1 VRRTK
6 SGPYYHCVAL
16 FRTFSAAI
24 QGIDAHVVDVEVDMY
39 PAGTQRDVVTVG
51 MPDAAVKESRER
63 IKSALLNSGFG
74 YPSKSVTI
82 NLAPANLRKEGAGFD
97 LPMAMALLGAMGL
110 FGSMEDYMVV
120 GELSLD
126 GSLRPIRG
134 ALSIAVCAARKGIRN
149 LILPFENAAEAS
161 VAEGV
166 RVFGL
171 KHLAE
176 AVQFLNEPAAFSP
189 TVPCIPD
196 EAEADPNFPD
206 FSDVRGQTMA
216 KRALEVAAAGSHNVL
231 MIGPP
236 GSGKTMLA
244 KRFAGILP
252 KLTFRE
258 ALEATQ
264 VHGVAGV
271 LPPGIGILRR
281 RPFRAPHH
289 TISDAGLIGGGSGSP
304 RPGEVSL
311 AHQGVLFMDE
321 LPEFPRGV
329 LEQLRQ
335 PLEEGSVTLA
345 RSNGTLTFPARIML
359 VAAMNPCPCGFYG
372 DSTRECRCTPGI
384 IQRYLAKVSG
394 PLLDRIDLHIEVPAV
409 AYKEL
414 RSQTVGVSSAEIRAR
429 VEAARTVQRD
439 RGFYNSQIPPAQLR
453 VIAALDE
460 TGEKTLEM
468 AMRRMNLSARAHD
481 RLLRVARTIADL
493 AHSPNVAAK
502 HIAEAVQFRNLD
514 RNYWS

>member
-1 VRRTK
+1 M
-6 SGPYYHCVAL
+6 AL
-16 FRTFSAAI
+16 FRTLSAAI
-24 QGIDAHVVDVEVDMY
+24 QGIDAHIVDVEVDMY
-39 PAGTQRDVVTVG
+39 PSGTARDFVTVG

-82 NLAPANLRKEGAGFD
+82 NLAPANVRKEGAGFD
-97 LPMAMALLGAMGL
+97 LPMATAILGAMGAVRNAD
-110 FGSMEDYMVV
+110 DYMMV

-126 GSLRPIRG
+126 GSLRPVRG
-134 ALSIAVCAARKGIRN
+134 ALSIAVAAARRGIQN
-149 LILPFENAAEAS
+149 LLVPFENASEAA

-166 RVFGL
+166 HVFGL
-171 KHLAE
+171 RHLAE
-176 AVQFLNEPAAFSP
+176 VVHFLNEPSAFTP
-189 TVPCIPD
+189 TSAVLPEPIAGASD
-196 EAEADPNFPD
+196 LPD
-206 FSDVRGQTMA
+206 FSDVRGQLMA
-216 KRALEVAAAGSHNVL
+216 KRALEVAAAGNHNIL

-264 VHGVAGV
+264 IHGVAGV
-271 LPPGIGILRR
+271 LPPGIGVLRN

-311 AHQGVLFMDE
+311 AHQGVLFLDE

-335 PLEEGSVTLA
+335 PLEEGAVTLA

-372 DSTRECRCTPGI
+372 DTTRECRCTPGI
-384 IQRYLAKVSG
+384 IARYLAKVSG
-394 PLLDRIDLHIEVPAV
+394 PLLDRIDMHIEVPAV
-409 AYKEL
+409 PYKEL
-414 RSQTVGVSSAEIRAR
+414 RSKTDGISSAEIRAR
-429 VEAARTVQRD
+429 VETARETQRQ
-439 RGFYNSQIPPAQLR
+439 RGFYNAQIPASQLR
-453 VIAALDE
+453 TLCALDE
-460 TGEKTLEM
+460 TGERTLEM
-468 AMRRMNLSARAHD
+468 AVRRMNLSARAHD
-481 RLLRVARTIADL
+481 RVLRVARTIADL
-493 AHSPNVAAK
+493 DESATVSTK
-502 HIAEAVQFRNLD
+502 HLAEAVQCRNLD
-514 RNYWS
+514 GNYWN

>member
-1 VRRTK
+1 M
-6 SGPYYHCVAL
+6 AL
-16 FRTFSAAI
+16 FRTLSAALH
-24 QGIDAHVVDVEVDMY
+24 GIDAHPVEVEVDMY
-39 PAGTQRDVVTVG
+39 AAGSARDFVTVG

-63 IKSALLNSGFG
+63 IKSALINSGFG

-97 LPMAMALLGAMGL
+97 LPMATAVLGAMGHVPRGDDHML
-110 FGSMEDYMVV
+110 I

-126 GSLRPIRG
+126 GSLRPVRG
-134 ALSIAVCAARKGIRN
+134 ALSVAVCAAKRGIRN
-149 LILPFENAAEAS
+149 LVVPAENAAEAA

-166 RVFGL
+166 QVYGL
-171 KHLAE
+171 RHLAE
-176 AVQFLNEPAAFSP
+176 VIKFFQQPQKFAAVQPSAETEAPDDSAA
-189 TVPCIPD
+189 
-196 EAEADPNFPD
+196 D
-206 FSDVRGQTMA
+206 FSDVRGQSMS

-252 KLTFRE
+252 KLTFAE

-264 VHGVAGV
+264 VHGVAGI
-271 LPPGIGILRR
+271 LPPGVGILKT

-311 AHQGVLFMDE
+311 AHHGVLFLDE

-345 RSNGTLTFPARIML
+345 RSNGSLTFPARVML

-372 DSTRECRCTPGI
+372 DPTRECRCTPGI

-394 PLLDRIDLHIEVPAV
+394 PLLDRIDMHIEVPAV
-409 AYKEL
+409 PYKEL
-414 RSQTVGVSSAEIRAR
+414 RGGAAQTTSSQIRERVERAR
-429 VEAARTVQRD
+429 DVQRQ
-439 RGFYNSQIPPAQLR
+439 RGFYNAQIAPSQLR
-453 VIAALDE
+453 EVCALDDA
-460 TGEKTLEM
+460 GERTLEM
-468 AMRRMNLSARAHD
+468 AVRRMNLSARVHD
-481 RLLRVARTIADL
+481 RLLRVARTVADL
-493 AHSPNVAAK
+493 DGSEKVAAK
-502 HIAEAVQFRNLD
+502 HLAEAVQCRNLD

>member
-1 VRRTK
+1 M
-6 SGPYYHCVAL
+6 AL

-24 QGIDAHVVDVEVDMY
+24 QGIDAHLVDVEVDMY
-39 PAGTQRDVVTVG
+39 PAGTSRDFVTVG

-82 NLAPANLRKEGAGFD
+82 NLAPANVRKEGAGFD
-97 LPMAMALLGAMGL
+97 LPMATAILGAMGAVTRTD
-110 FGSMEDYMVV
+110 DYLII

-126 GSLRPIRG
+126 GSLRPVRG
-134 ALSIAVCAARKGIRN
+134 ALSIAVCAARRGIRN
-149 LILPFENAAEAS
+149 LLVPAGNAAEAA
-161 VAEGV
+161 VADGV

-171 KHLAE
+171 RHLAE
-176 AVQFLNEPAAFSP
+176 VVKFLNEPEGFAPATAS
-189 TVPCIPD
+189 IPD
-196 EAEADPNFPD
+196 LGGEDPAVPD

-216 KRALEVAAAGSHNVL
+216 KRALEVAAAGNHNLL

-252 KLTFRE
+252 KLTFQE

-264 VHGVAGV
+264 IHGVAGV
-271 LPPGIGILRR
+271 LPPGVGILRS

-289 TISDAGLIGGGSGSP
+289 TISDAGLIGGGSGSA

-311 AHQGVLFMDE
+311 AHQGVLFLDE

-345 RSNGTLTFPARIML
+345 RSNGTLTFPARLML
-359 VAAMNPCPCGFYG
+359 VGAMNPCPCGFYG

-409 AYKEL
+409 PYKEL
-414 RSQTVGVSSAEIRAR
+414 RSKADGQASAAIRGR
-429 VEAARTVQRD
+429 VEEARAIQRS
-439 RGFYNSQIPPAQLR
+439 RGFYNSQIPPSQLR
-453 VIAALDE
+453 LLCALDE
-460 TGEKTLEM
+460 SGERTLEM
-468 AMRRMNLSARAHD
+468 AVRRLNLSARAHD
-481 RLLRVARTIADL
+481 RILRVARTIADL
-493 AHSPNVAAK
+493 DKSSSVSAK
-502 HIAEAVQFRNLD
+502 HLAEAVQFRNLD
-514 RNYWS
+514 RNYWN

>member
-1 VRRTK
+1 M
-6 SGPYYHCVAL
+6 AL

-24 QGIDAHVVDVEVDMY
+24 QGIDAHVIDVEVDMY
-39 PAGTQRDVVTVG
+39 PAGTSRDFVTVG

-82 NLAPANLRKEGAGFD
+82 NLAPANVRKEGAGFD
-97 LPMAMALLGAMGL
+97 LPMATAILGAMGTV
-110 FGSMEDYMVV
+110 GSTDQYMLV

-126 GSLRPIRG
+126 GSLRPVRG
-134 ALSIAVCAARKGIRN
+134 ALSIAVCAARRGIPN
-149 LILPFENAAEAS
+149 LLLPEENAAEAA
-161 VAEGV
+161 VADGI

-171 KHLAE
+171 RHLSQ
-176 AVQFLNEPAAFSP
+176 VVHFLNEPAGFIP
-189 TVPCIPD
+189 TP
-196 EAEADPNFPD
+196 AALPD
-206 FSDVRGQTMA
+206 FQPADAAASDFRDVRGQTMA

-244 KRFAGILP
+244 KRLAGILP
-252 KLTFRE
+252 KMTFRE

-264 VHGVAGV
+264 VHGVAGI
-271 LPPGIGILRR
+271 LAPGLGLLRA

-289 TISDAGLIGGGSGSP
+289 TISDAGLIGGGSGSA

-311 AHQGVLFMDE
+311 AHQGVLFLDE

-345 RSNGTLTFPARIML
+345 RSNGTLTFPARFMMI
-359 VAAMNPCPCGFYG
+359 AAMNPCPCGFYG
-372 DSTRECRCTPGI
+372 DNTRECRCTPGI

-409 AYKEL
+409 PYKEL
-414 RSQTVGVSSAEIRAR
+414 RSKTDGQSSAQIRER
-429 VEAARTVQRD
+429 VEEARETQRR
-439 RGFYNSQIPPAQLR
+439 RGFYNSQIPASQLR
-453 VIAALDE
+453 TLCALDE
-460 TGEKTLEM
+460 SGERALEQ
-468 AMRRMNLSARAHD
+468 AVRRMNLSARAHD
-481 RLLRVARTIADL
+481 RVLRVARTIADL
-493 AHSPNVAAK
+493 DRAEHVAAK
-502 HIAEAVQFRNLD
+502 HLAEAVQCRNLD

>member
-1 VRRTK
+1 
-6 SGPYYHCVAL
+6 VAL

-24 QGIDAHVVDVEVDMY
+24 QGIEAHTVDVEVDMY
-39 PAGTQRDVVTVG
+39 PSGTNRDFVTVG

-82 NLAPANLRKEGAGFD
+82 NLAPANVRKEGAGFD
-97 LPMAMALLGAMGL
+97 LPMAIAILGAMGVVKTA
-110 FGSMEDYMVV
+110 GDYLIA

-134 ALSIAVCAARKGIRN
+134 ALSIAVCATRRGIRN
-149 LILPFENAAEAS
+149 LIVPAGNAPEAA
-161 VAEGV
+161 VAEGI

-171 KHLAE
+171 HHLNE
-176 AVQFLNEPAAFSP
+176 VVHFLNQPDTVAPTAATLPEVGS
-189 TVPCIPD
+189 
-196 EAEADPNFPD
+196 DPSDLPD
-206 FSDVRGQTMA
+206 FRDVRGQTMA
-216 KRALEVAAAGSHNVL
+216 KRALEVAAAGNHNVL

-252 KLTFRE
+252 KLTFKE

-264 VHGVAGV
+264 IHGVAGV
-271 LPPGIGILRR
+271 LPPGIGVLRN

-311 AHQGVLFMDE
+311 SHQGVLFLDE

-345 RSNGTLTFPARIML
+345 RSAGTLTFPARLML

-394 PLLDRIDLHIEVPAV
+394 PLLDRIDMHIEVPAV
-409 AYKEL
+409 PYKEL
-414 RSQTVGVSSAEIRAR
+414 RGKTDGTPSAEIRQR
-429 VEAARTVQRD
+429 VEDARETQRR
-439 RGFYNSQIPPAQLR
+439 RGFYNSQIPHAQLR
-453 VIAALDE
+453 TLCALDE
-460 TGEKTLEM
+460 SGERTLEM
-468 AMRRMNLSARAHD
+468 AVRRMNLSARAHD
-481 RLLRVARTIADL
+481 RMLKVARTVADL
-493 AHSPNVAAK
+493 DGSETVSAK
-502 HIAEAVQFRNLD
+502 HLAEAVQCRNLD
-514 RNYWS
+514 RNYWN